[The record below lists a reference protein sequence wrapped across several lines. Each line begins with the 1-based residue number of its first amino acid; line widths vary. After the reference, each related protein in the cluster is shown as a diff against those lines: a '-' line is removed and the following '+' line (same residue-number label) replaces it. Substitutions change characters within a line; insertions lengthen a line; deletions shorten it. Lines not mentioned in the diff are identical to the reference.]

1 MAYIYGDRNSR
12 TLFPSSIEE
21 YVSESDP
28 VRVYDA
34 FVDSLDFKAL
44 GILVNEDQVGAPPYE
59 PRAML
64 KLLVY
69 GYSYGIRSSRKLER
83 ACYHNLSFIWLV
95 GGLKPD
101 HKTISE
107 FRRNNRLALKN
118 VLHQCARL
126 CMKLG
131 LIDGNVLFL
140 DSTKIRA
147 NASRDKSW
155 TAEKCEKYLEKL
167 DEKIEELL
175 CACDV
180 IDNLEKDSESLVKLK
195 EELSNKEEL
204 REKVK
209 GILSELEEKDLNSLN
224 STDIDCVNT
233 KGRQGS
239 HASYTAN
246 IVTDEKNG
254 LIVNSEVVSQSN
266 DTNQFSGQIL
276 EAENVTGK
284 QSQTSCADSGYSQ
297 VDDLEKISSRG
308 TQVVVPN
315 KKQAKNK
322 KAGEFDKENFN
333 YDEERD
339 EYICP
344 EGNRLKFKRIV
355 EKDKCRE
362 YRIES
367 SHMCLN
373 CKHYGVCTKSKRGRT
388 INRLFN
394 EKLRD
399 ELAELYESEEGQRVY
414 SLRKQKAELP
424 FGFIKRNLGAGYF
437 LLRGREGVNGEMSLL
452 STSFNISRMINLL
465 GLSTLLAFFG
475 GA

>member
-1 MAYIYGDRNSR
+1 V
-12 TLFPSSIEE
+12 EE

-34 FVDSLDFKAL
+34 FVDSLDFDAL
-44 GILVNEDQVGAPPYE
+44 GISVKDHRVGAPPYD

-83 ACYHNLSFIWLV
+83 ACYHNLSFIWIV
-95 GGLKPD
+95 GGLNPD

-107 FRRNNRLALKN
+107 FRRNNRRGLKK
-118 VLHQCARL
+118 VLKQCSRL

-131 LIDGNVLFL
+131 LIEGNVLFL
-140 DSTKIRA
+140 DSSKIRA
-147 NASRDKSW
+147 NASIDKTW
-155 TAEKCEKYLEKL
+155 TPEKCEKYLKEL
-167 DEKIEELL
+167 DEKIDELL
-175 CACDV
+175 CACDK
-180 IDNLEKDSESLVKLK
+180 IDDLEKDCDSLVELKLK
-195 EELSNKEEL
+195 EELSSKENL

-209 GILSELEEKDLNSLN
+209 AILSDLEAKGLNSLN
-224 STDIDCVNT
+224 STDSDCVNT

-266 DTNQFSGQIL
+266 DTNQFSSQIS
-276 EAENVTGK
+276 EAEKVTGK
-284 QSQTSCADSGYSQ
+284 KSQAACSDAGYNQ
-297 VDDLEKISSRG
+297 IDDLEKISSRG

-315 KKQAKNK
+315 KKQASK
-322 KAGEFDKENFN
+322 KKKSVEFDKENFN

-344 EGNRLKFKRIV
+344 EGNRLKFRRIV
-355 EKDKCRE
+355 KKDNSRE

-367 SHMCLN
+367 SRICLN
-373 CKHYGVCTKSKRGRT
+373 CKHYGVCTKSKGGRT
-388 INRLFN
+388 ISRLLN
-394 EKLRD
+394 EKLKD
-399 ELAELYESEEGQRVY
+399 ELAELYESDEGQRIY
-414 SLRKQKAELP
+414 RLRKQKVELP
-424 FGFIKRNLGAGYF
+424 FGFIKRNLGAGHF
-437 LLRGREGVNGEMSLL
+437 LLRGREGVNGEMALL
-452 STSFNISRMINLL
+452 STSFNLSRMINLL
-465 GLSTLLAFFG
+465 GIAPLLAFFG
-475 GA
+475 GS

>member
-1 MAYIYGDRNSR
+1 MAYRYGDRHSR
-12 TLFPSSIEE
+12 ILFPASLEE

-34 FVDSLDFKAL
+34 FVDSLDFDAL
-44 GILVNEDQVGAPPYE
+44 GISVQEHQVGAPPYD

-69 GYSYGIRSSRKLER
+69 GYSYGFRSSRKLER

-101 HKTISE
+101 YKTISE
-107 FRRNNRLALKN
+107 FRRNNRQALQK
-118 VLHQCARL
+118 VLNQCARL

-131 LIDGNVLFL
+131 LIEGNVLFL
-140 DSTKIRA
+140 DSSKMRA
-147 NASRDKSW
+147 NASIDKTW
-155 TAEKCEKYLEKL
+155 TPEKCEKYLEKL

-175 CACDV
+175 CACD
-180 IDNLEKDSESLVKLK
+180 IMDDLEKNSESLVKLK
-195 EELSNKEEL
+195 EELSGKAKL

-209 GILSELEEKDLNSLN
+209 GILLELEEKGSKSLN
-224 STDIDCVNT
+224 STDSDCVNT
-233 KGRQGS
+233 KGRQGT

-266 DTNQFSGQIL
+266 DTNQFSSQIG
-276 EAENVTGK
+276 EAEKVTGK
-284 QSQTSCADSGYSQ
+284 KSQTACADSGYSQ

-367 SHMCLN
+367 SRICLN
-373 CKHYGVCTKSKRGRT
+373 CKHYGVCTKAKRGRT
-388 INRLFN
+388 ISRLFN
-394 EKLRD
+394 EKLKD

-414 SLRKQKAELP
+414 SLRKQKVELP

-465 GLSTLLAFFG
+465 GISPLLTFFG
-475 GA
+475 GT

>member
-12 TLFPSSIEE
+12 TLFPSSVEE

-34 FVDSLDFKAL
+34 FVDSLDFDIL
-44 GILVNEDQVGAPPYE
+44 GISDKEDQVGAPSYD

-95 GGLKPD
+95 GDLKPD
-101 HKTISE
+101 YKTISE
-107 FRRNNRLALKN
+107 FRRNNRRALKK
-118 VLHQCARL
+118 VLKQCTHL

-131 LIDGNVLFL
+131 LIEGNVLFL
-140 DSTKIRA
+140 DSSKIRA
-147 NASRDKSW
+147 NASIDKTW

-175 CACDV
+175 CACDI
-180 IDNLEKDSESLVKLK
+180 IDDLEKDSESLVKLK
-195 EELSNKEEL
+195 EELSGKEEL
-204 REKVK
+204 REKVRS
-209 GILSELEEKDLNSLN
+209 ILSELEEQGLKSLN
-224 STDIDCVNT
+224 STDRDCVNT

-239 HASYTAN
+239 HASYSAN

-254 LIVNSEVVSQSN
+254 LIVTSEVVSQSN
-266 DTNQFSGQIL
+266 DTNQFSSQIA
-276 EAENVTGK
+276 EAEKVTGK
-284 QSQTSCADSGYSQ
+284 QSQTACADSGFSQ

-315 KKQAKNK
+315 KKQARK
-322 KAGEFDKENFN
+322 KKSGEFDKENFT
-333 YDEERD
+333 YDEKRD

-344 EGNRLKFKRIV
+344 AGNRLKFRRVV

-367 SHMCLN
+367 SRICLN
-373 CKHYGVCTKSKRGRT
+373 CKHYGVCTKAKRGRT
-388 INRLFN
+388 ISRLLN
-394 EKLRD
+394 EKLKE
-399 ELAELYESEEGQRVY
+399 ELAEMYESEEGQRIY
-414 SLRKQKAELP
+414 SLRKQKVELP

-465 GLSTLLAFFG
+465 GISTLLAFFG
-475 GA
+475 VT